1 MKTSLLPRQVGIAVV
16 VLALLVYANTLAN
29 GFAYDD
35 ISIVQTNPYITDW
48 RQIPWLFTKGYWSHR
63 AGGVGNYRPLT
74 IVTFTVEYALWGLS
88 PLGYHLTNVLLH
100 AVNVALL
107 FRLLRCYR
115 VAPGMAGVAALVF
128 AVHPVHTEAV
138 ANVVGRSE
146 LLGMLF
152 GGLMWWAWVAARRA
166 KRHRIKVWVWRG
178 AAALAYLAALLSKE
192 NMVTLPAALWLAEVL
207 VARRR
212 CFLHSTLTARLRSLG
227 AVTAPFWVLAA
238 SLVPY
243 FWLRSLAGEGTAQTP
258 GVGIVTLAGYTLWQ
272 RAVIM
277 LEAGLIW
284 YRLLFVG
291 YPLRPHYDGT
301 NIPVIPDWNG
311 WKLMGLLLHAG
322 LVAVLWLTWRRV
334 PLVAFAIGFWFITL
348 SVVSNV
354 PIPLGMLVGERWLYV
369 PSAGYA
375 IALGYAVWLVWEK
388 AYWPETWLKAKMGK
402 HRYWHLRAEVTRL
415 CLLLVVASLV
425 GSYVYRTAQRN
436 LDWRDNYTLFSRFIE
451 TDPQHPIG
459 YVNVGDALVR
469 SQPQQARA
477 FYEHA
482 LRVEPHSI
490 SANILLTTLDIED
503 KAFESARA
511 RLERMLVREPPYLV
525 LPSNEWAL
533 VHALYAQTL
542 GTLGERE
549 AALSE
554 VQTALRYAPEAPQP
568 LFVVGETLVTIGE
581 RDAAME
587 VYRRLVRLLPL
598 AAGPRARL
606 GVLLLETGDARSAER
621 ELSLAAGLAPDE
633 PLIKVWLEEARQQAA
648 SQP

>member
-1 MKTSLLPRQVGIAVV
+1 MGIAVV
-16 VLALLVYANTLAN
+16 ALSLLVYANTLAN

-48 RQIPWLFTKGYWSHR
+48 RQIPWLFTKGYWSHKS
-63 AGGVGNYRPLT
+63 GGVGNYRPLT
-74 IVTFTVEYALWGLS
+74 IVTFTVEYALWALA

-100 AVNVALL
+100 AANVALL
-107 FRLLRCYR
+107 FCLLRCYR
-115 VAPGMAGVAALVF
+115 VAPGIAGVAALVF

-152 GGLMWWAWVAARRA
+152 GGLMWRAWVAARRA
-166 KRHRIKVWVWRG
+166 KRHRAKVWVWRG

-207 VARRR
+207 AARRR
-212 CFLHSTLTARLRSLG
+212 CFLHGALTARLRCLWQ
-227 AVTAPFWVLAA
+227 VTAPFWVLAA
-238 SLVPY
+238 ALVPY
-243 FWLRSLAGEGTAQTP
+243 FWLRSLAGEGTAQMA
-258 GVGIVTLAGYTLWQ
+258 GVGLVTLAGYTLWQ
-272 RAVIM
+272 RAIIM
-277 LEAGLIW
+277 LEVGLIW

-291 YPLRPHYDGT
+291 YPLRPQYDGT
-301 NIPVIPDWNG
+301 NIPVVLDWNE
-311 WKLMGLLLHAG
+311 WKLVGLLLHAG
-322 LVAVLWLTWRRV
+322 LVAALWLTWRRV
-334 PLVAFAIGFWFITL
+334 PLVAFALGFWFITL

-375 IALGYAVWLVWEK
+375 IAFGYVVWLVWEK
-388 AYWPETWLKAKMGK
+388 AHRPETWLKAKAGK
-402 HRYWHLRAEVTRL
+402 HWHLRAEVTRL

-459 YVNVGDALVR
+459 YVNVGDTLVR
-469 SQPQQARA
+469 YQPQQARS
-477 FYEHA
+477 FYEQA
-482 LRVEPHSI
+482 LRVEPRSI
-490 SANILLTTLDIED
+490 SANIMLTTLDIED
-503 KAFESARA
+503 NAFEPARE
-511 RLERMLVREPPYLV
+511 RLERMLIREPPYLV
-525 LPSNEWAL
+525 LPSNEWGLA
-533 VHALYAQTL
+533 HALYARVL
-542 GTLGERE
+542 AALGEHE
-549 AALSE
+549 AARSE
-554 VQTALRYAPEAPQP
+554 VQKALRYAPEAPQP

-598 AAGPRARL
+598 AAGPRGRL
-606 GVLLLETGDARSAER
+606 GILLLEAGDATAAER
-621 ELSLAAGLAPDE
+621 ELSLAAELAPDE
-633 PLIKVWLEEARQQAA
+633 PLIRTWLEKARQQAA

>member
-1 MKTSLLPRQVGIAVV
+1 MGIAVV
-16 VLALLVYANTLAN
+16 ALALLVYANTLAN

-48 RQIPWLFTKGYWSHR
+48 QQIPWLFTKGYWSHKS
-63 AGGVGNYRPLT
+63 GGGGNYRPLT
-74 IVTFTVEYALWGLS
+74 IITFTVEYALWGLS

-100 AVNVALL
+100 AANVALL
-107 FRLLRCYR
+107 FCLLRCYR
-115 VAPGMAGVAALVF
+115 VAPGMAGMAALVF
-128 AVHPVHTEAV
+128 AVHTVHTEAV

-166 KRHRIKVWVWRG
+166 KRHPARVWVWRG
-178 AAALAYLAALLSKE
+178 AAAMAYLAALLSKE

-212 CFLHSTLTARLRSLG
+212 CFLHGVLTSRLRCLWE
-227 AVTAPFWVLAA
+227 VTVPFGVLAVV
-238 SLVPY
+238 LVPY
-243 FWLRSLAGEGTAQTP
+243 FWLRSLAGEGTAQMP

-277 LEAGLIW
+277 LEVGLIW

-291 YPLRPHYDGT
+291 YPLRPQYDGT
-301 NIPVIPDWNG
+301 NIPVSPDWNG
-311 WKLMGLLLHAG
+311 WKLIGLLLHTG
-322 LVAVLWLTWRRV
+322 LMAAMGFTWRRV
-334 PLVAFAIGFWFITL
+334 PIVAFAIGFWFITL
-348 SVVSNV
+348 SIVSNV
-354 PIPLGMLVGERWLYV
+354 PIPLGALVGERWLYV

-375 IALGYAVWLVWEK
+375 IALGYGVWLVWEK
-388 AYWPETWLKAKMGK
+388 AYWLETWLKAKMEK
-402 HRYWHLRAEVTRL
+402 SRHWHLRAEVTRL
-415 CLLLVVASLV
+415 CLLLVVTSLV

-451 TDPQHPIG
+451 TDPRHPIG
-459 YVNVGDALVR
+459 YVNVGDALLR

-482 LRVEPHSI
+482 LRVEPRSI
-490 SANILLTTLDIED
+490 SANIMLTTLDIED
-503 KAFESARA
+503 EAFESARA
-511 RLERMLVREPPYLV
+511 RLERMLVKEPPYLV
-525 LPSNEWAL
+525 LPSSEWAL
-533 VHALYAQTL
+533 IHALYARVL
-542 GTLGERE
+542 AALGERE

-568 LFVVGETLVTIGE
+568 LLVVGETLVTLGE
-581 RDAAME
+581 RNAAIE
-587 VYRRLVRLLPL
+587 IYRRLVQLLPL

-606 GVLLLETGDARSAER
+606 GVLLLETGNARAAER
-621 ELSLAAGLAPDE
+621 ELSLAAELAPDK
-633 PLIKVWLEEARQQAA
+633 PLIKTWLEKAKQQAA
-648 SQP
+648 LQP

>member
-1 MKTSLLPRQVGIAVV
+1 MGIAVV
-16 VLALLVYANTLAN
+16 ALALLVYANTLAN
-29 GFAYDD
+29 GFVYDD

-48 RQIPWLFTKGYWSHR
+48 RQIPWLFTKGYWSHKF
-63 AGGVGNYRPLT
+63 GGSGNYRPLT
-74 IVTFTVEYALWGLS
+74 IITFTVEYALWGLA
-88 PLGYHLTNVLLH
+88 PLGYHLINVLLH
-100 AVNVALL
+100 AANVALL
-107 FRLLRCYR
+107 FGLLRCYC
-115 VAPGMAGVAALVF
+115 VAPGIAGVAALVF

-212 CFLHSTLTARLRSLG
+212 CFLHGALTARLRCLWQ
-227 AVTAPFWVLAA
+227 VTAPFWVLAA

-243 FWLRSLAGEGTAQTP
+243 FWLRSLAGEGTAQMP

-272 RAVIM
+272 RAIIM
-277 LEAGLIW
+277 LEVGLIW

-291 YPLRPHYDGT
+291 YPLRPQYDGT
-301 NIPVIPDWNG
+301 NIPVIPDWNE
-311 WKLMGLLLHAG
+311 WKLVGLLLHAG
-322 LVAVLWLTWRRV
+322 LVAALWLAWRRV
-334 PLVAFAIGFWFITL
+334 PLVAFDLGFWFITL

-369 PSAGYA
+369 PSVGYA
-375 IALGYAVWLVWEK
+375 IALGYAVWLVWSHALWLE
-388 AYWPETWLKAKMGK
+388 ARLKARMGASR
-402 HRYWHLRAEVTRL
+402 HWHLRAEVTRL

-469 SQPQQARA
+469 YQPQQARA
-477 FYEHA
+477 FYEQA
-482 LRVEPHSI
+482 LRVEPRSI
-490 SANILLTTLDIED
+490 SANIMLTTLDIED
-503 KAFESARA
+503 NAFEPARA

-525 LPSNEWAL
+525 LPSNEWGL
-533 VHALYAQTL
+533 THALYARVL
-542 GTLGERE
+542 AALGERE
-549 AALSE
+549 AAMSE

-581 RDAAME
+581 REAALE

-606 GVLLLETGDARSAER
+606 GILLLEAGDATAAEH
-621 ELSLAAGLAPDE
+621 ELRLAAELAPDE
-633 PLIKVWLEEARQQAA
+633 PFIKTWLEKARQQAA